1 MKPGMKDAQE
11 LSSVGI
17 LGGSF
22 DPIHYGHLA
31 LAEEARVALGLDQV
45 LILPTAYQPLKG
57 GAHAAS
63 PLQRLHMAE
72 LACRTNPAFMP
83 SAIEIER
90 SGLSYTIDTLQ
101 VLRTQYSGIL
111 YFILGADALMDLPR
125 WRAIEHILQI
135 AHIIAVRRPGTD
147 LDLDTL
153 KSNLPDLEPRLTLLD
168 GPHMH
173 ISSREIRRRVALG
186 RPIRYL
192 CPDAVVDYIVDQEL
206 YRADS

>member
-1 MKPGMKDAQE
+1 MKDAQE
-11 LSSVGI
+11 LSSIGI

-31 LAEEARVALGLDQV
+31 IAEEARIALGLDQV
-45 LILPTAYQPLKG
+45 LLLPTAYQPLKG

-63 PLQRLHMAE
+63 PLQRLHMTA
-72 LACRTNPAFMP
+72 LACRTNTAFVP

-101 VLRTQYSGIL
+101 ALRVDYSGAL

-125 WRAIEHILQI
+125 WRAIEQILQI
-135 AHIIAVRRPGTD
+135 ANIIAVRRPGIH
-147 LDLDTL
+147 LDLNTL
-153 KSNLPDLEPRLTLLD
+153 RGRLPNLERRLTLLD

-173 ISSREIRRRVALG
+173 LSSREIRQRVAKG

-192 CPDAVVDYIVDQEL
+192 CPDSVVDYIVDQEL